1 MTITKYI
8 ILSILYAIT
17 IPISPTGHILLLKN
31 IFNTNIFNHTYSFF
45 ILINTGIIFS
55 ITYILFK
62 SSKKIILSKQNIK
75 LSLNNLINILLLTF
89 IPLIT
94 TLLLKNLLPIIYK
107 QPLKLIPFT
116 FIINAILLFTNTKK
130 NNQINKPKRI
140 HFIITGIISSLSI
153 LPGLSNI
160 ILLLSIFRLLKY
172 EKKYAIKIT
181 LITTLI
187 TSIILST
194 YYIKHITLPLYPY
207 IICILTIAI
216 ISYYSL
222 KEFITLY
229 TNNKIKRLILYL
241 ILISLFTMYW
251 FR

>member
-31 IFNTNIFNHTYSFF
+31 IFNTNIFNHHYSFY

-55 ITYILFK
+55 ITYLLLK
-62 SSKKIILSKQNIK
+62 SSKKIKLSKQNIK
-75 LSLNNLINILLLTF
+75 ISLINLTNILLLT
-89 IPLIT
+89 ITPLTII
-94 TLLLKNLLPIIYK
+94 LLLKNTLPTIYK
-107 QPLKLIPFT
+107 YHLKIIPIT
-116 FIINAILLFTNTKK
+116 FILNAILLFINSKK
-130 NNQINKPKRI
+130 NFKINKPKRI
-140 HFIITGIISSLSI
+140 HFIITGIISTISI

-160 ILLLSIFRLLKY
+160 ILLLSIFKILKY
-172 EKKYAIKIT
+172 DKKYAIKIT
-181 LITTLI
+181 LINTLL
-187 TSIILST
+187 TSIILTT
-194 YYIKHITLPLYPY
+194 YHIKYITIPFYPY
-207 IICILTIAI
+207 IICILLITI